1 MVVGGREA
9 NAANLPDCSAP
20 ISQAAAATML
30 NVSERSVATAAADV
44 ARNESAWPSI
54 ESPRAITRT
63 STGSESRNPPQAL
76 NFSPPPDSLENGFYP
91 DEIETRVGRES
102 DQKRRRRSFFHDVHE
117 AFLSKQIALESS
129 KTGPQP
135 RQRV

>member
-1 MVVGGREA
+1 MIRRWPG
-9 NAANLPDCSAP
+9 L
-20 ISQAAAATML
+20 
-30 NVSERSVATAAADV
+30 DV
-44 ARNESAWPSI
+44 ARNESACLPL
-54 ESPRAITRT
+54 SPRGDHTT
-63 STGSESRNPPQAL
+63 SMGSENRNPLKPL
-76 NFSPPPDSLENGFYP
+76 NFSPPPDMENGFYP

-102 DQKRRRRSFFHDVHE
+102 DQKHRRRSFVHDVHE